1 MKFKPLG
8 DRVLVKVAEA
18 EERTQGGL
26 IIADTAKE
34 KPQQATVIAVGKG
47 RLLDNGTYAP
57 AEVAEGQTVIF
68 AKYAGTEVKD
78 GDEAYLLLEARDIL
92 AVVE

>member
-47 RLLDNGTYAP
+47 RLLDNGNYAP